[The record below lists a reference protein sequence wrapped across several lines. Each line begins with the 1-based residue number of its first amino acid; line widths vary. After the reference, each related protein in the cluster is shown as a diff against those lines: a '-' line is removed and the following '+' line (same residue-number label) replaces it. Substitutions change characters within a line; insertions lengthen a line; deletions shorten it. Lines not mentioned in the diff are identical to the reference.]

1 MTEIWLVRHGEAAAA
16 FDQDT
21 DPSLSAKGR
30 AQAERAALALQ
41 SCVETGARLLTS
53 PKRRAIET
61 AEPFARLRGSD
72 LAIDPRFIELPSPEG
87 LASRGKW
94 IKQALAS
101 RWGDLP
107 PPVQAWRE
115 SLEDALGSLVTPTV
129 VFTHFLVIN
138 SVAAR
143 ISGDDQVMQ
152 CLPANASIHHLRI
165 DDSGWQWCA
174 RGEMLESV
182 VN

>member
-16 FDQDT
+16 FDEDT
-21 DPSLSAKGR
+21 DPPLSAKGR
-30 AQAERAALALQ
+30 AQAERTALALQ
-41 SCVETGARLLTS
+41 NCMKTGARLLTS
-53 PKRRAIET
+53 PKRRAMET
-61 AEPFARLRGSD
+61 AEPFAKLSGSD
-72 LAIDPRFIELPSPEG
+72 LTIDARFIELPSPEG
-87 LASRGKW
+87 FASRGKW
-94 IKQALAS
+94 IEQALAS
-101 RWGDLP
+101 QWGDLP
-107 PPVQAWRE
+107 LAVQTWRE
-115 SLEDALGSLVTPTV
+115 SLEDALVSLVTPTV

-165 DDSGWQWCA
+165 DESGWQWCA